1 MKSLKFF
8 EKIFKINKQTMSPS
22 DALFEGIKSGDI
34 CIDCGANVGTITEL
48 MSKHGAIVHSFEPN
62 PHAFNVLKEKFKDN
76 NNIYLY
82 NKGVWDR
89 NTKTKLYFHEHSD
102 DDEVMWSTGSSIL
115 EYKGNVLK
123 QKYVEIE
130 IIDLVEFII
139 KMNKEISILKID
151 IEGAECELLEKI
163 INTKLYKKIKHIYV
177 ETHDH
182 KIPELKSKTDTIRK
196 LIKQNGIKNIN
207 LDWI

>member
-1 MKSLKFF
+1 LKSLKFF
-8 EKIFKINKQTMSPS
+8 KKLFKITKQPVSAS
-22 DALFEGIKSGDI
+22 DALFEGIKTGDI

-48 MSKHGAIVHSFEPN
+48 MLKNGAIVHSFEPN

-76 NNIYLY
+76 KNIFLY

-163 INTKLYKKIKHIYV
+163 INTKLYK
-177 ETHDH
+177 
-182 KIPELKSKTDTIRK
+182 
-196 LIKQNGIKNIN
+196 GN
-207 LDWI
+207 L